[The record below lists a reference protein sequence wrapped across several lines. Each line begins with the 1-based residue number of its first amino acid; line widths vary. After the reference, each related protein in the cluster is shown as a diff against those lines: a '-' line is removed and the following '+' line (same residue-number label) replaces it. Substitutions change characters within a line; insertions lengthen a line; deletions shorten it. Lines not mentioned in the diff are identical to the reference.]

1 VLSAR
6 VLRLLGLEAAHEAGV
21 TGAVRRSPD
30 PAGDPERCP
39 VCGMAVVPGE
49 CVVAVRG
56 HPAHAACAET
66 RAGAPQAGRW
76 R

>member
-1 VLSAR
+1 VFSAR
-6 VLRLLGLEAAHEAGV
+6 VLRLLGLEAAYEAGV

-30 PAGDPERCP
+30 PVGDPERCP
-39 VCGMAVVPGE
+39 VCGTAIVPGE

-56 HPAHAACAET
+56 HPAHAACAES
-66 RAGAPQAGRW
+66 RAGPGQAGHW